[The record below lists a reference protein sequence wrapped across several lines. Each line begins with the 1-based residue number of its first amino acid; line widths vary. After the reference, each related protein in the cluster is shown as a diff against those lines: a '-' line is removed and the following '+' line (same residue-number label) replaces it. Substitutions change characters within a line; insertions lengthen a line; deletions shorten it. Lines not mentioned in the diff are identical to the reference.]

1 MSLTRA
7 NVLLWFG
14 LLGAPAAWTV
24 QFLVGYWLSEVRCST
39 GGDGALAVDG
49 WTIATT
55 VVTAMLT
62 VLAGLAAI
70 TTFRRTR
77 DVRGV
82 GGAEEPPPKGR
93 VHFLATVGIVI
104 APLFFLIIVMSGVGV
119 AVLEDCRQG

>member
-1 MSLTRA
+1 MRPTRA
-7 NVLLWFG
+7 SVLLWLG

-24 QFLVGYWLSEVRCST
+24 QFLIGYWLSEIRCSA
-39 GGDGALAVDG
+39 GGNGALAVDG

-55 VVTAMLT
+55 VAAA
-62 VLAGLAAI
+62 VLAVIAELAAI